1 MSVIGAAIW
10 TAGKVVAGA
19 VVSNVVGKALGSDSA
34 QDAANVAQAQA
45 GQEQITTAE
54 TTAKSAK
61 ELLDFQK
68 QIYGEQ
74 KERYERIY
82 GQIETNLGNFYNS
95 ITPEILISTGLEDLS
110 KEFDIARE
118 EIGTFI
124 AQRDF
129 GGSGLEAK
137 LFADVEVKEAESRA
151 EVRKEAPF
159 KIAKEKESFLRSGK
173 GLPGTEGVTS
183 AMRGVTEATAGIG
196 RARTSVAQTTANIA
210 QQRANEKEQE
220 TRDLLRAGA
229 KEIGF
234 AFGGETV

>member
-19 VVSNVVGKALGSDSA
+19 VVSKVVGKALGSDSA
-34 QDAANVAQAQA
+34 QDEANRLQTQA
-45 GQEQITTAE
+45 GQEATQGAQE
-54 TTAKSAK
+54 QLAFEK
-61 ELLDFQK
+61 E
-68 QIYGEQ
+68 IYGEQ
-74 KERYERIY
+74 KARYERIY

-95 ITPEILISTGLEDLS
+95 LTPEILVSTGLEDLS

-124 AQRDF
+124 TQREF

-151 EVRKEAPF
+151 QVRKEAPF
-159 KIAKEKESFLRSGK
+159 KIAKEKESFLRTGK
-173 GLPGTEGVTS
+173 GLPDTRDIST
-183 AMRGVTEATAGIG
+183 AMKGVTE
-196 RARTSVAQTTANIA
+196 ARTSVAQTQASIA